1 MLSLGPGSACDVC
14 LEPFG
19 AELKAPCSIPCGHIF
34 CVNCLHQVARPT
46 CPLCR
51 TPFDTRHTIKL
62 HIDVDNINV
71 LPSFDEMPLPPNSDD
86 GARQLQER
94 ITNVAASGATEIQT
108 TQLTEE
114 CKKFLSTVQKGM
126 YSDLRTS
133 YKMLEYMCRLKRLY
147 VDQGRELNQQTR
159 NLTALTQEVDR
170 LKAAIEVLK
179 IEKRRLEQAWQTV
192 SAERD
197 DISLECERLHEQLDN
212 AEAEMML
219 VTEQVSATLPSWSFA
234 DEPV

>member
-19 AELKAPCSIPCGHIF
+19 AELKAPCSIACGHVF
-34 CVNCLHQVARPT
+34 CVSCLQHIARPT

-51 TPFDTRHTIKL
+51 THFEARNTIRL
-62 HIDVDNINV
+62 HIDLDSIRAP
-71 LPSFDEMPLPPNSDD
+71 PSTDALVVSSSNDE
-86 GARQLQER
+86 GARHFQQR
-94 ITNVAASGATEIQT
+94 ITDVAVGGATEAQT

-114 CKKFLSTVQKGM
+114 CKSFLDTVPKTM
-126 YSDLRTS
+126 YSDLRTA
-133 YKMLEYMCRLKRLY
+133 YKMLYYMCYVKRLY
-147 VDQGRELNQQTR
+147 VDQGRTVNQLTR
-159 NLTALTQEVDR
+159 NVSSLTQEVDR

-197 DISLECERLHEQLDN
+197 QTSAECQKLHEQLDE
-212 AEAEMML
+212 AEAQIRF
-219 VTEQVSATLPSWSFA
+219 VTE
-234 DEPV
+234 